1 MDSDSVKRVVSPVQ
15 VSITLLFFSFFNKEE
30 PMSLLPCVCVAHSTI
45 AIPLE
50 FSNMYYHFYCS
61 GNMHQCR
68 ALPGTA
74 EIAHKKGPKCGK
86 HPYSTC
92 YPATNVHQTR
102 SMGPGLYMY
111 KSFGRCDFADFTLAD
126 DDSNPVLQ
134 YNTIQYS
141 VIIP

>member
-1 MDSDSVKRVVSPVQ
+1 MNSLASSSVVSPVQ
-15 VSITLLFFSFFNKEE
+15 VSITLLFE
-30 PMSLLPCVCVAHSTI
+30 PMFVLPCVCVAHSTI

-86 HPYSTC
+86 HPHSTC
-92 YPATNVHQTR
+92 YPATNVHQTQVFLG
-102 SMGPGLYMY
+102 SVGPGLYMY
-111 KSFGRCDFADFTLAD
+111 KSFGRCDFADVTMAD
-126 DDSNPVLQ
+126 DDSNPILL
-134 YNTIQYS
+134 TIQYNM
-141 VIIP
+141 INN